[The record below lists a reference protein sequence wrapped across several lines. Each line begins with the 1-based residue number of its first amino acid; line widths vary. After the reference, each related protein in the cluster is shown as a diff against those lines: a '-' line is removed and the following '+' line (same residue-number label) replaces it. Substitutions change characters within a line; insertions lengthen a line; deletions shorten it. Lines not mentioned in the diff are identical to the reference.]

1 MLIIHSQC
9 EIDDYV
15 KSIKDVTTIF
25 SSYDLFY
32 HVVKLCGK
40 QETNQWMSGLN
51 IKEGCNT
58 HFYSNALFNLVARR
72 E

>member
-1 MLIIHSQC
+1 MLLELLKHRSFAALIIHSQL

-32 HVVKLCGK
+32 HVVKVCRK
-40 QETNQWMSGLN
+40 QETNQ
-51 IKEGCNT
+51 
-58 HFYSNALFNLVARR
+58 
-72 E
+72 